1 MTEGVAANRAG
12 AVACRPVS
20 LLNKPSPL
28 GKVGVKRSDEVKPEG
43 PNRAGAVA
51 CRPVSLLKLF
61 SAFNISSKKI
71 QTRYAQTWIFSDEA
85 GMHKIVS

>member
-1 MTEGVAANRAG
+1 MT
-12 AVACRPVS
+12 
-20 LLNKPSPL
+20 
-28 GKVGVKRSDEVKPEG
+28 DEVKPEE
-43 PNRAGAVA
+43 PNRAEAVA